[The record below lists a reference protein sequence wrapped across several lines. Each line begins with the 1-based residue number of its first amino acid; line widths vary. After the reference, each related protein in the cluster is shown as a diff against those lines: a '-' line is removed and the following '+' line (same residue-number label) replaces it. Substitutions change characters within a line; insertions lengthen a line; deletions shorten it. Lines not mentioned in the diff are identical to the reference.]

1 MFWANL
7 RRVNKGDVTGAK
19 SYMYIKDEP
28 NLDQAKFSIKGSY
41 SNYLHASFENVP
53 LKKLKAIEKKYILV
67 SEDFP
72 LNLESSIIKQQKIKT

>member
-1 MFWANL
+1 
-7 RRVNKGDVTGAK
+7 
-19 SYMYIKDEP
+19 MYIKDEP
-28 NLDQAKFSIKGSY
+28 NLDQAKFSIKGSH

-53 LKKLKAIEKKYILV
+53 FKKLKAIEKKYILV